1 MRSVIAITLIVVLL
15 PSCALA
21 GKIYGIIK
29 EGGKPVGPGVEVKI
43 TTISDKPKLVA
54 RSETDRNGLY
64 RLYVKQRGKFN
75 LTVRDTL
82 HHRGD
87 DLSITVRS
95 YQKSVRYNLVIQKT
109 EQEKGKPAKF
119 ILRRE

>member
-1 MRSVIAITLIVVLL
+1 MKRLTAIVLLILLL

-21 GKIYGIIK
+21 GKIYGIVK
-29 EGGKPVGPGVEVKI
+29 EGGKPVRSGVEVKI

-54 RSETDRNGLY
+54 HSETDRNGLY
-64 RLYVKQRGKFN
+64 RLYVRQTGKFN
-75 LTVRDTL
+75 LTVHDTL
-82 HHRGD
+82 HHKGD

>member
-1 MRSVIAITLIVVLL
+1 MRSVITTTLIVVLL
-15 PSCALA
+15 PSSALA

-29 EGGKPVGPGVEVKI
+29 EGGKPVRSGVEVRI
-43 TTISDKPKLVA
+43 ITISDKPKLMA

-64 RLYVKQRGKFN
+64 RLYVRETGEFN

-82 HHRGD
+82 HHEGD
-87 DLSITVRS
+87 DLSMTVRS

>member
-1 MRSVIAITLIVVLL
+1 MRSFTAIILLIVLL

-29 EGGKPVGPGVEVKI
+29 EGGKPVRPGVEVKI

-54 RSETDRNGLY
+54 RSQTDRNGLY
-64 RLYVKQRGKFN
+64 RLYVRETGKFN

-82 HHRGD
+82 HHKGD

-95 YQKSVRYNLVIQKT
+95 YQKSVRYNLVIQMT
-109 EQEKGKPAKF
+109 EKEKAKPTKF